1 MKIVKQMTTDR
12 IQIEPVVITWA
23 RTSASLSEA
32 AAARKLNVS
41 LKTLKGWEDG
51 TRPPTIKQLKKAAKV
66 YKRSL
71 IVFFLSEPPEDF
83 EALLDYRMAPEKRH
97 RSFSYELTTE
107 IRRAY
112 SQREVLLEISEL
124 APESVPLTA
133 DFPTDLHDTNPE
145 HAGELLRK
153 YLNLEENTPKS
164 TGAGHDSL
172 RGWIS
177 AIEAQGILVLQLHK
191 VATEE
196 VGGFSISEFPYPVIA
211 INGKDWPRRRLFT
224 LMHEL
229 AHLALKLGGVCD
241 LNVEE
246 NDKNRRSTE
255 ARCNKIAATTL
266 LPIEKVHEVTAHDR
280 QNLLEPET
288 LRELSKPFGV
298 SSEAFLL
305 RLLSLRIVSQ
315 SDYQKLRPH
324 LLELYKKAQQN
335 ELDKKAQQNQK
346 NKQGG
351 PNFYRVRAR
360 DLGHGYIASV
370 LDAQADRAI
379 STLDAARYLDVRYDQ
394 LTKLGSE
401 VV

>member
-1 MKIVKQMTTDR
+1 MTADR
-12 IQIEPVVITWA
+12 IPVEPVVITWA
-23 RTSASLSEA
+23 RTSANLSEEA
-32 AAARKLNVS
+32 ATRKLNVS

-51 TRPPTIKQLKKAAKV
+51 TRSPTIKQLKKAAKV

-97 RSFSYELTTE
+97 GSFSYELTTE

-112 SQREVLLEISEL
+112 SQREVLLELSEL

-133 DFPTDLHDTNPE
+133 DFPTDLRDADPE
-145 HAGELLRK
+145 HVGELLRK
-153 YLNLEENTPKS
+153 YLGFEENTPKS

-229 AHLALKLGGVCD
+229 AHLALKHGGVCD

-246 NDKNRRSTE
+246 NDKNKQNIE
-255 ARCNKIAATTL
+255 ALCNKIATTTL
-266 LPIEKVHEVTAHDR
+266 LPMEKILETLKILRHDR
-280 QNLLEPET
+280 QNLLKPET

-305 RLLSLRIVSQ
+305 RLLSLRVVSQ
-315 SDYQKLRPH
+315 NDYQKLRPR
-324 LLELYKKAQQN
+324 LLELYKEAQQN
-335 ELDKKAQQNQK
+335 ELNKKAQQNQK

-379 STLDAARYLDVRYDQ
+379 SVLDAARYLGIKYDQ
-394 LTKLGSE
+394 LPKLVSE